1 LNLPK
6 PVKDG
11 NKLINKMEEKNLNP
25 NAKLIESKEM
35 NEKIKSFNN
44 NNNNNNNSNSN
55 IHNEKKESESAE
67 IKLSTGN
74 NKFNNDDDEFNH

>member
-1 LNLPK
+1 MNLPK

-11 NKLINKMEEKNLNP
+11 NKFINKVEEKNQNP

-35 NEKIKSFNN
+35 NEKIKNFNTN
-44 NNNNNNNSNSN
+44 NDITN
-55 IHNEKKESESAE
+55 KKDTESE

-74 NKFNNDDDEFNH
+74 NKFNNDDEFNH

>member
-1 LNLPK
+1 
-6 PVKDG
+6 
-11 NKLINKMEEKNLNP
+11 MEEKNLNP

>member
-1 LNLPK
+1 MNLPK

-11 NKLINKMEEKNLNP
+11 NKFINKMEEKNLNP

-35 NEKIKSFNN
+35 NEKIKSFN
-44 NNNNNNNSNSN
+44 
-55 IHNEKKESESAE
+55 KETESAE

-74 NKFNNDDDEFNH
+74 NKFNNDDEFNH